1 MNSKDQ
7 ENKEL
12 EAKFVVISEK
22 PQQIIDKLL
31 HIKAISGYDLSP
43 KKNFEIRDIYFDDDF
58 QRLKKSQLALRI
70 RILEG
75 EIYITLKGKPTFSS
89 WGAIERLEV
98 ELPWSPN
105 ALNKI
110 FEILNE
116 KNIPLERSADNFS
129 NEDPILTLERCG
141 LQVVHDR
148 ESYRRTFNIS
158 SSVNRSQYLVE
169 LVVDTVKFHIG
180 KQIILHHE
188 IELETLS
195 SEGITILKEL
205 VHTLHEQFYP
215 EIQIWKYSKLES
227 GIAIELLYKNK
238 KLQKYIKGDGNLF
251 PGGYKEI
258 EEQIKSLQ
266 SN

>member
-1 MNSKDQ
+1 MNTKYQ

-12 EAKFVVISEK
+12 EAKFVVISER
-22 PQQIIDKLL
+22 PQEIIDKLL

-70 RILEG
+70 RMSEG
-75 EIYITLKGKPTFSS
+75 RIYITLKGKPKLSS

-110 FEILNE
+110 FKILNE

-129 NEDPILTLERCG
+129 NEYPILTLERCG
-141 LQVVHDR
+141 LQVVQDR
-148 ESYRRTFNIS
+148 QSYRRAFNVS
-158 SSVNRSQYLVE
+158 SSVNKSQHLVE
-169 LVVDTVKFHIG
+169 LVVDTVKFNLG
-180 KQIILHHE
+180 NQVILHHE
-188 IELETLS
+188 IELETLAPA
-195 SEGITILKEL
+195 GNAILQEL
-205 VHTLHEQFYP
+205 VHTLCKRFYP
-215 EIQIWKYSKLES
+215 ENLIWKYSKLEI

-251 PGGYKEI
+251 PDGYKEI
-258 EEQIKSLQ
+258 EEQIKFLQ